1 MSSTI
6 LCVRTCGPH
15 IYARTL
21 ARRERLRP
29 VCFPTDPW
37 SPRSAS
43 TRLSFIV
50 HVFAVVVV
58 GVRYS
63 ARAPGRSGCRSS
75 RRRKLASRLRPPP
88 CPGPRSHR
96 RRPLARSDGRPRW
109 VVVSARRKELRRER
123 RPSRRRLGVLPGA
136 PGHRRDATVD
146 VIRESH
152 RRQAGEKWVHVSL
165 DDESADTRINRL
177 TDNDIRDNDIRR
189 VYSTPRKPSSS
200 TLASPTART
209 PPLPPSSR
217 AIATPE
223 GTGQG
228 KRGCKAAQLAWL

>member
-1 MSSTI
+1 MPELETPQIGVTPTAAALSGPSLAPPTST
-6 LCVRTCGPH
+6 G
-15 IYARTL
+15 
-21 ARRERLRP
+21 
-29 VCFPTDPW
+29 
-37 SPRSAS
+37 
-43 TRLSFIV
+43 
-50 HVFAVVVV
+50 
-58 GVRYS
+58 G
-63 ARAPGRSGCRSS
+63 
-75 RRRKLASRLRPPP
+75 
-88 CPGPRSHR
+88 
-96 RRPLARSDGRPRW
+96 SDGRPRW

-228 KRGCKAAQLAWL
+228 KRGCKQRGVKLPTGATGAAGVPLTR